1 MHLNKSLSIA
11 LVVSIF
17 AGCASTASTES
28 AESPPSSDDCFH
40 IREITGWDAI
50 DKDHI
55 YLKEVGNDHYLLTMF
70 SSCPGIKFANAI
82 ALSNHMGRVC
92 PNDFGRVTY
101 RDGGMRASC
110 QIDDVERVASK
121 EAAKEIVAAR
131 KSEEESP
138 E

>member
-1 MHLNKSLSIA
+1 LLLS
-11 LVVSIF
+11 SRR
-17 AGCASTASTES
+17 GQ
-28 AESPPSSDDCFH
+28 
-40 IREITGWDAI
+40 IRRKI
-50 DKDHI
+50 
-55 YLKEVGNDHYLLTMF
+55 V
-70 SSCPGIKFANAI
+70 
-82 ALSNHMGRVC
+82 
-92 PNDFGRVTY
+92 NDFGRVTY